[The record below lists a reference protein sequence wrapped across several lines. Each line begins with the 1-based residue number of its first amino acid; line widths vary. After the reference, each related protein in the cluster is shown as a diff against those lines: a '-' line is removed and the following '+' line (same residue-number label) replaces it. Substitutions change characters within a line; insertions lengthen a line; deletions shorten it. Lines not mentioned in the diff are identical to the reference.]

1 MPDKN
6 AVFCSAVRIS
16 LRLYVAC
23 GTLSLLVLEKAG
35 QHKYSNHQR
44 GLLLNQLYHLM
55 QMNKWKTFLENLG
68 CYFFRNCFTPLC
80 RGQHN
85 NKTAVGLISAFT
97 PNFRAADARL
107 HSAYKG
113 FNKSQ
118 KIFFFSIYYL
128 MELPTGLIF
137 QFAHFVASILV

>member
-85 NKTAVGLISAFT
+85 NKTALGLISAFT
-97 PNFRAADARL
+97 PNFRA
-107 HSAYKG
+107 KVIIE
-113 FNKSQ
+113 KSRGGRFLWNRNWDLGRFGNFWGL
-118 KIFFFSIYYL
+118 FFHVFMGKKKFL
-128 MELPTGLIF
+128 KTF
-137 QFAHFVASILV
+137 